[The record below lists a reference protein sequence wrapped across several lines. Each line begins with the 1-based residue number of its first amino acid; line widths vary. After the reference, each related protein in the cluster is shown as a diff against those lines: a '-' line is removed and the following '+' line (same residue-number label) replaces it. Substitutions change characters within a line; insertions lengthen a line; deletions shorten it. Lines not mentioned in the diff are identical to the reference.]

1 MPSEGKAE
9 LRKLGD
15 AVRRGRKS
23 LALSQEDF
31 AELCDLHRTY
41 VGQIERGEKNVSF
54 INILRFAKALRL
66 KPSALFDT
74 AGL

>member
-1 MPSEGKAE
+1 MSSEGKAE

-15 AVRRGRKS
+15 AIRRGRKS
-23 LALSQEDF
+23 IALSQEDF

-41 VGQIERGEKNVSF
+41 VGQIERGEKNISF

-66 KPSALFDT
+66 KPSALFDA

>member
-1 MPSEGKAE
+1 MRSEGKNE

-15 AVRRGRKS
+15 AVRRGRKN

-66 KPSALFDT
+66 KPSVLFDS